1 MDSTPS
7 VSVCTSLEGETI
19 IRIRQNATDGQY
31 SVDICITVE
40 QFSGL
45 MAVLRGLDMYFM
57 DMDLRKT
64 DSSLQRATLAEVQT
78 SSDHKDIGTQ
88 TATTRKTKKRIL
100 ETIPEDEEIYFA
112 QV

>member
-57 DMDLRKT
+57 DMELRKA
-64 DSSLQRATLAEVQT
+64 DSSLRATLAELQT

-88 TATTRKTKKRIL
+88 TAKTRKTKKRIL
-100 ETIPEDEEIYFA
+100 EAIPEDEEINFA